1 MTCAHRLRAFTLV
14 ELLIALAILAS
25 MAVLGYRALASLAES
40 EARLAAEGERWRAL
54 DGFFARIEADMRAAV
69 PRAARLGAASEAAW
83 LGGEDAGGNA
93 ELRFSRAASEFG
105 LEAGGP
111 GQRIGYR
118 LRDGSIEVLYWPQFD
133 RRATVLPVAHAIVG
147 GVAQFRVEYLDA
159 GGAWRERWPALGES
173 PLPRAVRVE
182 LALEGGEV
190 IDRTLVLR

>member
-40 EARLAAEGERWRAL
+40 ESRLAAEGGRWRAF
-54 DGFFARIEADMRAAV
+54 DGFFARIEADMRSAV

-83 LGGEDAGGNA
+83 WGGEDAGGNA

-105 LEAGGP
+105 LEAGGA

-118 LRDGSIEVLYWPQFD
+118 LRDGSIEVLYWAQFD
-133 RRATVLPVAHAIVG
+133 RRADALPVAHAIVDG
-147 GVAQFRVEYLDA
+147 IAQFRVEYLDA
-159 GGAWRERWPALGES
+159 GGAWRTRWPALGES

-182 LALEGGEV
+182 LALERGEV